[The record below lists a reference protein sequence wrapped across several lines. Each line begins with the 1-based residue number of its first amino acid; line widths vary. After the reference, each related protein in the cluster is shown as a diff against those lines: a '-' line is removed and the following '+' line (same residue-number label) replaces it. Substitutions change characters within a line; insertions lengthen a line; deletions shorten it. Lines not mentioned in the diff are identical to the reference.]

1 MPYDLDRLDTPF
13 VSVDLGIVEQNIAQ
27 MHQRATSHGLK
38 VRPHTKTHKQPFLA
52 QLQYDAGSQSL
63 TVAKLDEAEIMLEAG
78 FDNLLIA
85 YPLMGDAKA
94 HRLANL
100 MARGL
105 KPTVSID
112 SLASMRTLMKAAAM
126 SDRSIDVLVEVD
138 TGFHRC
144 GLTGTPV
151 LELAQAIHDASGL
164 NLAGLMSFAGH
175 ISGKTDPSLIRQII
189 QDDDAQLGSYAATLR
204 QHHLP
209 VDTLSVGGTTLSHYM
224 QVLEHATEIRPGIY
238 IFNDMGIVSG
248 GSVDVSRCAA
258 RIWATVVS
266 RPSPDRAVLD
276 AGSKMLS
283 TDGPLAGSYGFIVE
297 HPNWSIP
304 RISEE
309 HAVVVF
315 EDSDGPDI
323 GERVSIVPNHVCTVM
338 NLQQR
343 VIGIRNNQVVA
354 SLPILARGGTR

>member
-1 MPYDLDRLDTPF
+1 MPYDLTRLDTPF
-13 VSVDLGIVEQNIAQ
+13 VSVDLDIVEQNIAQ
-27 MHQRATSHGLK
+27 MHQRAASHRLQ

-78 FDNLLIA
+78 FDDLFIA
-85 YPLMGDAKA
+85 YPLIGDAKA
-94 HRLANL
+94 YRLANL

-112 SLASMRTLMKAAAM
+112 SLKSMETLIKAAAI
-126 SDRSIDVLVEVD
+126 SGRSIDVLVEVD

-144 GLTGTPV
+144 GLNGKPV
-151 LELAQAIHDASGL
+151 LELAQAIHGAPGL

-189 QDDDAQLGSYAATLR
+189 QEDDAQLGSYAKTLR
-204 QHHLP
+204 QNHLP
-209 VDTLSVGGTTLSHYM
+209 VNTISVGGTTLSHNM
-224 QVLEHATEIRPGIY
+224 QLLEHATEIRPGIY

-248 GSVDVSRCAA
+248 GAIDVSRCAA

-266 RPSPDRAVLD
+266 RPSRDRAVLD

-283 TDGPLAGSYGFIVE
+283 TDGALSGSYGFVVE
-297 HPNWSIP
+297 HPQWSIP
-304 RISEE
+304 KISEE

-315 EDSDGPDI
+315 QDNDGPDI
-323 GERVSIVPNHVCTVM
+323 GDRISIIPNHVCTVM

-343 VIGIRNNQVVA
+343 VIGLRDNQVVA